1 MFQEG
6 RADLPQLLV
15 VDCRAVEFV
24 EVDILEVDTLVVV
37 DILVAVDILVVVD
50 ILELLE
56 E

>member
-6 RADLPQLLV
+6 RADLPLLLV

-24 EVDILEVDTLVVV
+24 EVDILEVDTLV
-37 DILVAVDILVVVD
+37 AVDILVVVD